1 MLILTRRKGESIIVG
16 DDIEIFV
23 LEVSGNTV
31 RLGVEAPREV
41 SVHRREIYEAIQ
53 QENIAAARAAAAMSR
68 QLKEISFSLP
78 PKEEKERGK
87 EKGIKKE

>member
-23 LEVSGNTV
+23 LEVNGSTV

-53 QENIAAARAAAAMSR
+53 QENISAARAAAAMSR
-68 QLKEISFSLP
+68 QLKETSFLLP
-78 PKEEKERGK
+78 LEKEK
-87 EKGIKKE
+87 EKEKKED